1 MALRTST
8 SSEDLNMTTAPV
20 PTPARAFWIALP
32 EGWQR
37 SDNDPLFMQRFAT
50 NVRQHRGA
58 LADTGIDV
66 EQVLA
71 AVAGGATGPA
81 PLFAASLY
89 TVIAPADFIGPTV
102 PNEPSDPMQIASQ
115 DATDLGVI
123 QASLTVDTLSRDD
136 AAMLR
141 CDDDPM
147 WELVECDVAT
157 SSLTCFRRT
166 AIDRTDP
173 SLEAVGYD
181 FVGHAQYIIESA
193 DHRHGVNARF
203 CTVSMAI
210 WDELL
215 DYFDAIAATV
225 EFEIA

>member
-1 MALRTST
+1 
-8 SSEDLNMTTAPV
+8 MTTAPL
-20 PTPARAFWIALP
+20 PTPAHAFWIALP

-37 SDNDPLFMQRFAT
+37 SDNDPLFVQRLAM

-58 LADTGIDV
+58 LAETGIDV
-66 EQVLA
+66 DLVLA
-71 AVAGGATGPA
+71 TLAGGASAPA
-81 PLFAASLY
+81 PLFSASLY
-89 TVIAPADFIGPTV
+89 TVIAPADFTNPIAPSD
-102 PNEPSDPMQIASQ
+102 PIMPSDPMQTASQ
-115 DATDLGVI
+115 DASGIGVI
-123 QASLTVDTLSRDD
+123 QASLTVDPLSRDD
-136 AAMLR
+136 VAMLR

-157 SSLTCFRRT
+157 SSRPCFRRT

-173 SLEAVGYD
+173 ALEAVGYD

-193 DHRHGVNARF
+193 DHRHGVNVRF

-225 EFEIA
+225 EFEIT